1 MLELELVELCA
12 WPWEFSSCLLDVCVN
27 LPWCGLH
34 LLRSCLSAE
43 PFSDQCPCYCCFALV
58 MAHIA
63 SVRRCTVP
71 EDDEDMLWG
80 FRASTVQELVTAVAA
95 EVYEACGELK
105 SGFA

>member
-1 MLELELVELCA
+1 MGGMGA
-12 WPWEFSSCLLDVCVN
+12 
-27 LPWCGLH
+27 
-34 LLRSCLSAE
+34 
-43 PFSDQCPCYCCFALV
+43 
-58 MAHIA
+58 
-63 SVRRCTVP
+63 VRRCTVP